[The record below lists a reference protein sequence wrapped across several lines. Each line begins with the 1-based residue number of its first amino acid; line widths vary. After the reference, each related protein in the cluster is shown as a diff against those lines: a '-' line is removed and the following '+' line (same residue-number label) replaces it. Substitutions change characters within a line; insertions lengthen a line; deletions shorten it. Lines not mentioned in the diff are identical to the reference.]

1 MSSPSPAAGPPPASP
16 REIVSSRQFSF
27 ARDALFAAFAEPTR
41 LAQWW
46 GPAGFTNAFRR
57 FEFRPGGAWEF
68 TMIAPDGSR
77 FDNTCRF
84 AAIEPPA
91 RIVFIHE
98 EPVHRFQM
106 TMTFAAVETGTR
118 VVWRMEFDSVDEVNR
133 IGAFVAAA
141 NEQNFDRLHA
151 HLAATSSPTHP

>member
-1 MSSPSPAAGPPPASP
+1 MSSPTPAGGPSRASP
-16 REIVSSRQFSF
+16 REILSARHFPF
-27 ARDALFAAFAEPTR
+27 AREALFAAFADPTR
-41 LAQWW
+41 LARWW
-46 GPAGFTNAFRR
+46 GPAGFTNAIRR

-77 FDNTCRF
+77 FDNTCQF
-84 AAIEPPA
+84 AAIEPPV

-106 TMTFAAVETGTR
+106 TMTFATEGAGTQ

-133 IGAFVAAA
+133 IGAFVTAA
-141 NEQNFDRLHA
+141 NGQNFDRLHA
-151 HLAATSSPTHP
+151 HLASTPSPTLP